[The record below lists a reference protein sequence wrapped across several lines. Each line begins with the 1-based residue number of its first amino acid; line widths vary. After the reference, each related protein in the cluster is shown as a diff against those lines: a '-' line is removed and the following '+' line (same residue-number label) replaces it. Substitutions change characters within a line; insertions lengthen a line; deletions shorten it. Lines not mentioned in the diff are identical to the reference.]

1 MLRNTEDG
9 RELNLQLFA
18 EEAGAAQDGQDA
30 GEAGGKAEE
39 GKTQGQKML
48 TQEEVDQLIERRL
61 AREKRDQEKRIK
73 EAREAG
79 EKSGEERARMSEA
92 DRMKADRERAEAEA
106 GEREA
111 ALRRREAEITRREL
125 RAEAVDQLIAKGL
138 PKELSDLI
146 DYTDADACKASMATV
161 EKVFRQ
167 AVQAGIDE
175 RIRASGGSVGA
186 GSGAKPDMDK
196 LSDADY
202 YSTIYKKK

>member
-92 DRMKADRERAEAEA
+92 DRMKASAPCAIPSTREKQ
-106 GEREA
+106 G
-111 ALRRREAEITRREL
+111 LYKT
-125 RAEAVDQLIAKGL
+125 KG
-138 PKELSDLI
+138 
-146 DYTDADACKASMATV
+146 AS
-161 EKVFRQ
+161 RNLD
-167 AVQAGIDE
+167 G
-175 RIRASGGSVGA
+175 
-186 GSGAKPDMDK
+186 
-196 LSDADY
+196 
-202 YSTIYKKK
+202 